1 MVLITGATGFV
12 GRHLAQALAA
22 RGSSLTALTRS
33 EERRNLLPAGTRV
46 VIGDVNDPNAIDRA
60 LEGVDKVIH
69 LAASLP
75 GAPDAANA
83 FERDVKATRLLARA
97 SRARGVRTFLHLS
110 SAGVYG
116 AGSAAGPSAEDT
128 PPAAQSAYERAK
140 LESEQ
145 AVLSELSGGNTG
157 WVILRPTGIYGPGRP
172 QTLAFVREVQHKAVW
187 LHGPRRT
194 IVHPTHVDDVVSA
207 CLSVLSRDDVNGE
220 VFNIGGEQSMVY
232 QTLIA
237 LIGRLLPCRVFQVS
251 LPAVGRAIDRSV
263 NSQKAYERLGV
274 RPKPLFEGMTQCI
287 ASFRTERLL

>member
-97 SRARGVRTFLHLS
+97 SRARGVRTFL
-110 SAGVYG
+110 
-116 AGSAAGPSAEDT
+116 
-128 PPAAQSAYERAK
+128 
-140 LESEQ
+140 
-145 AVLSELSGGNTG
+145 
-157 WVILRPTGIYGPGRP
+157 
-172 QTLAFVREVQHKAVW
+172 
-187 LHGPRRT
+187 
-194 IVHPTHVDDVVSA
+194 
-207 CLSVLSRDDVNGE
+207 
-220 VFNIGGEQSMVY
+220 
-232 QTLIA
+232 
-237 LIGRLLPCRVFQVS
+237 
-251 LPAVGRAIDRSV
+251 
-263 NSQKAYERLGV
+263 
-274 RPKPLFEGMTQCI
+274 
-287 ASFRTERLL
+287 